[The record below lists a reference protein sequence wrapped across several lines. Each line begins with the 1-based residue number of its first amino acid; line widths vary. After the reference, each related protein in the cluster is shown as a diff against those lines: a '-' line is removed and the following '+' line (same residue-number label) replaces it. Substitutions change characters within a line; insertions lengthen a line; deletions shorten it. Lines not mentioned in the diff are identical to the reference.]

1 MTEMRVPHEVVGFLI
16 QGVLCNI
23 RQQTKKQ
30 TDVVLCMDFWLS
42 SKFGTFQL

>member
-1 MTEMRVPHEVVGFLI
+1 MTEVRVPHEVVGFLI

-30 TDVVLCMDFWLS
+30 TVC
-42 SKFGTFQL
+42 GTVYGLLVE